1 VLSLRELRRAALVLG
16 AQRTGARLERVVQH
30 GTTDLVL
37 VLSGGAE
44 RTRTQILL
52 CCKPGY
58 ARLSEL
64 AGTRPAPAS
73 PLPFAQYL
81 RAHLEGARLLGAGL
95 RGDDRQAELR
105 FESAE
110 GERRLLLS
118 ILGPRSNVYL
128 LGSRDE
134 ILCTLRPLDETRRDL
149 AGGEPWRDPPP
160 RGPSEDEDRFEGVAD
175 GELLTSIEMA
185 YAEREERAGEDE
197 RRRRVTRALER
208 ERGALARKA
217 ETLQRDADE
226 AAQAELWQRR
236 GELLKGALGA
246 VPARAECVTLA
257 DPASGEPVEI
267 PLDPALGAA
276 ANMERCFSKSRKL
289 RRQALRA
296 GQELGVVA
304 ERLAEVEALR
314 AQLGALGETP
324 GAEALEALA
333 EHPTLRRLL
342 ARHAPE
348 PPAPA
353 APKPKAMRGPDGRE
367 VPARLRP
374 RRYRASGELE
384 IWVGRSDEGNDFL
397 TTRLARGRD
406 LFFHLEASP
415 GSHVVLRVEGGSEP
429 PQEAILEA
437 AELAVHFSKQRG
449 ASRASVHVAAIK
461 DVSKPKG
468 AKPGL
473 VWVHRGRTVQLRRDP
488 KRLERIL
495 AARLD
500 D

>member
-1 VLSLRELRRAALVLG
+1 VLSLRELRRAALALD
-16 AQRTGARLERVVQH
+16 ARRAGARLERVVQH
-30 GTTDLVL
+30 GASDLVL
-37 VLSGGAE
+37 VLSGGAAPG
-44 RTRTQILL
+44 RTQILL
-52 CCKPGY
+52 CCRPGF

-64 AGTRPAPAS
+64 AKSRPAPAT
-73 PLPFAQYL
+73 PPPFAQYL
-81 RAHLEGARLLGAGL
+81 RAHLEGARLRGAAL

-110 GERRLLLS
+110 GDRTLLLS

-128 LGSRDE
+128 LGSSDE
-134 ILCTLRPLDETRRDL
+134 ILCTLRPLEETRRDL
-149 AGGEPWRDPPP
+149 AGGQPWRDPPSKA
-160 RGPSEDEDRFEGVAD
+160 PSEGEDRFAEVEDA
-175 GELLTSIEMA
+175 ELLTAIESA
-185 YAEREERAGEDE
+185 YAEREARAGEDD
-197 RRRRVTRALER
+197 RRRRITRALER
-208 ERGALARKA
+208 ERSALARKA

-226 AAQAELWQRR
+226 AAEAEIWQRR
-236 GELLKGALGA
+236 GELLKVNLGA
-246 VPARAECVTLA
+246 VRPRAESVELA
-257 DPASGEPVEI
+257 DPASGESALI

-276 ANMERCFSKSRKL
+276 ANLERCFQKSRKL

-296 GQELGVVA
+296 GQELGVLA

-314 AQLGALGETP
+314 AELAALGEEP
-324 GAEALEALA
+324 SAEALEGLA

-348 PPAPA
+348 PAAAA
-353 APKPKAMRGPDGRE
+353 APKPKSMRGPDGRE

-374 RRYRASGELE
+374 RRYRTSAGPEV
-384 IWVGRSDEGNDFL
+384 WVGRSDDGNDFL

-406 LFFHLEASP
+406 LFFHLEGSP
-415 GSHVVLRVEGGSEP
+415 GSHVVLRVEGSGDP

-449 ASRASVHVAAIK
+449 ASRAAVHVAAIK

-473 VWVHRGRTVQLRRDP
+473 VWVHRGRTVHLRRDP
-488 KRLERIL
+488 RRLEKIL
-495 AARLD
+495 AARIED
-500 D
+500 